1 MNPFSKAK
9 WIWAD
14 YSLEVDDYAEFITSF
29 NMFKSQE
36 LNVLIAADSVYA
48 FYFNGE
54 LVKFMDCS
62 AFKTKK
68 FYDEFKIQSKFG
80 KNEVKFQVWH
90 YGIGTARYIPGTHGL
105 IFEIKNDKKVLCY
118 FNTYVLKT

>member
-14 YSLEVDDYAEFITSF
+14 YSLEVDDYAEFVTSF
-29 NMFKSQE
+29 NVFKSQE
-36 LNVLIAADSVYA
+36 LKVLIAADSVYA

-68 FYDEFKIQSKFG
+68 FYDEFKKYTG
-80 KNEVKFQVWH
+80 KTPAV
-90 YGIGTARYIPGTHGL
+90 YRSDTAYIGVNSL
-105 IFEIKNDKKVLCY
+105 
-118 FNTYVLKT
+118 